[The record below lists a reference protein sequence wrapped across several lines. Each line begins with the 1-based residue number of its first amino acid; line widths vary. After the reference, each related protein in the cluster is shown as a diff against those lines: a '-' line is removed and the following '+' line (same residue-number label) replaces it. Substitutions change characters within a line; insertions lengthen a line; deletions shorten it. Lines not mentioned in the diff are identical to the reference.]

1 MFASEGLMDI
11 SGKTVR
17 RIKNINTRYEVKN
30 QILSGLYKISVQNCE
45 VFGYRDFLKFY
56 FLNFE
61 FFDLKIRA
69 WVFARFLENHLRI
82 PSRGYLMVQIIF
94 QNFKF
99 QFLSTTMKFPKK
111 IEKFSSW
118 SKKFKCHRKL
128 NDGSPGYWEK
138 YFGVGNMFLRYF
150 KLHLKIFLEAHF
162 FTLQEL
168 VRFSKNHC
176 RHILWN
182 FELKRSPS
190 MQNRKFYF
198 IKCHYFFDPANRWFL
213 RRGLAFVSGHPVT
226 NILSI

>member
-1 MFASEGLMDI
+1 MGCHVTGFCVVFFYCILYVVTYAVKRNIRDN
-11 SGKTVR
+11 VR
-17 RIKNINTRYEVKN
+17 
-30 QILSGLYKISVQNCE
+30 
-45 VFGYRDFLKFY
+45 
-56 FLNFE
+56 
-61 FFDLKIRA
+61 
-69 WVFARFLENHLRI
+69 
-82 PSRGYLMVQIIF
+82 YLMVQIIF

-111 IEKFSSW
+111 FDKFSSW
-118 SKKFKCHRKL
+118 SKKFKRHRKL

-176 RHILWN
+176 RQILWN

-198 IKCHYFFDPANRWFL
+198 IKCDYFFDPTNRWFL
-213 RRGLAFVSGHPVT
+213 RRGGVFLGGHTVYSTSPPRVSFSPAGRVKSKLRVICKHEITCRDCRV
-226 NILSI
+226 NSN